1 MVEIE
6 LTHKEVELLMASL
19 PQAQDRFTDRGDFK
33 ASTAVSKLRE
43 NLHRQIF
50 TYGQMED

>member
-1 MVEIE
+1 MVEVE
-6 LTHKEVELLMASL
+6 LTRKQVDLLMASL
-19 PQAQDRFTDRGDFK
+19 PQAQTKFTDDGDFK

-43 NLHRQIF
+43 DLYRQIF

>member
-19 PQAQDRFTDRGDFK
+19 PQAQDRFTDHGDFK